1 MFPKNI
7 KSILIVTMSLV
18 MVLSSVVLYA
28 DCDYM
33 AMLSKNNFQISQFP
47 TETDYFFQ
55 FQKDRSS
62 ATIQEDGYGIVYYKN
77 GQYTIPYDHSDPL
90 SETNQAYYLFGE
102 WDHSWYQHHGPSGQT
117 EFPQPEFP
125 GYYWNDSNYQSEHP
139 SKPDYDWIDISGIG
153 TQVTFTHNDQA
164 SGPFNVGFDF
174 EFYSEVEDQFIINP
188 NGWIGFGED
197 NTSYNTEYG
206 IPHPGAPNSAIF
218 GFWDDLNPINNN
230 PNGIPGGNV
239 YYHSNTDR
247 LVVWFDD
254 VVEWSSSEPTEIYN
268 FQIILYSNGN
278 IKIQY
283 QSVQGTT
290 NSGTIGIQNNT
301 GSDGLQVVDNA
312 NFTINDS
319 YVENELAVLFS
330 TEAYPEPLDIA
341 EERIMNSAN
350 EAIIVLGHDR
360 NRAFESRYA
369 ISQHPFRFSWNDK
382 TYTFQHNGYHDYKE
396 AMRYYCLQ
404 QDNNWFN
411 IHPLNWEIYGS
422 TIEDLSTV
430 NDTEIL
436 FHYIMAHIIQY
447 EGDVVGGIISAL
459 NEEAVYDDV
468 NDIYL
473 NFDELFQDDVTN
485 KINITLSDGEALY
498 VFRNTGINGNSYNLS
513 YRDYANGFVG
523 VKTQG
528 TIPNGTQIQQ
538 FSLIEIPRSGEIVT
552 YENIFDLDAKLFT
565 SGVTWSSFPRLTEQ
579 GTSNDEIFEQAY
591 YENGFN
597 GLLQDPITG
606 ELSINGFNKILGYRD
621 GDIKIEYDDGEFIDD
636 DFDNMLFRHE
646 GYKIEVEEGAEPT
659 TLIVNGERLGSYT
672 LDMLDLERYWLGY
685 YIPYPQNIEDAFGDF
700 WGDVNRVWA
709 EDWYYDAHLIQR
721 GGDPTQLSSNS
732 TKGKTMEYGKMYI
745 VDMYRDVEDFSWYGS
760 TTVEEPIK
768 KTAPENFSFTEKMDY
783 EVIDVINIPSNVT
796 EIGVFEDDVCVG
808 AITVEDSCEQILVY
822 SDNANRDPIPFSFE
836 IVTGRG
842 LSFPIKDYLVL
853 NPMTGE
859 FEPSV
864 IISGRQSYSAIKF
877 DEQEE
882 PENIISRPVL
892 NGNYPNPFNPTTT
905 ISFSLPA
912 EQDIELTIFNIKG
925 QKVKTLYS
933 GSADV
938 GDHSIIWEGKDNND
952 KQVSSGIYFYKLT
965 TNNKEL
971 TRKMLMMK

>member
-7 KSILIVTMSLV
+7 KSILIVTMLLV

-47 TETDYFFQ
+47 IETEYFFQ

-139 SKPDYDWIDISGIG
+139 SKPDFDWIDISGIG

-290 NSGTIGIQNNT
+290 NSGTIGIQNDT

-341 EERIMNSAN
+341 EERIMNSEN

-382 TYTFQHNGYHDYKE
+382 TYTFQHNGAHDYKE
-396 AMRYYCLQ
+396 AMKYYCLQ
-404 QDNNWFN
+404 HDPNWFDVY
-411 IHPLNWEIYGS
+411 PLNWEIYGS
-422 TIEDLSTV
+422 TIDDLNTV

-436 FHYIMAHIIQY
+436 FHYIMAHVIEY

-459 NEEAVYDDV
+459 NETVVY
-468 NDIYL
+468 
-473 NFDELFQDDVTN
+473 FDENGIQITLDFQELFQDDNTN
-485 KINITLSDGEALY
+485 QINITLSDGDALY
-498 VFRNTGINGNSYNLS
+498 IFKNTASESSYNLS
-513 YRDYANGFVG
+513 YKDYGNGFVG
-523 VKTQG
+523 VKTQDIISG
-528 TIPNGTQIQQ
+528 GTQIPQY
-538 FSLIEIPRSGEIVT
+538 SLVEIPRDGEIVT
-552 YENIFDLDAKLFT
+552 YNNIFNLDAKLFA
-565 SGVTWSSFPRLTEQ
+565 SGVTWTSCSRLTEQ
-579 GTSNDEIFEQAY
+579 GIYEDEEPPSIFNQMFEQAY
-591 YENGFN
+591 YDNGDP
-597 GLLQDPITG
+597 GLLQETSNSLGTIN
-606 ELSINGFNKILGYRD
+606 ELVKILGKRD
-621 GDIKIEYDDGEFIDD
+621 GVDMEIEPDEDDFINHDIN
-636 DFDNMLFRHE
+636 FDNMLFRHE
-646 GYKIEVEEGAEPT
+646 GYKIEVAVGADPT
-659 TLIVNGERLGSYT
+659 VLIIDGNRLPVDHVIAGSMASGEYH
-672 LDMLDLERYWLGY
+672 WLGFW
-685 YIPYPQNIEDAFGDF
+685 IPRTQNMIESFGNF
-700 WGDVNRVWA
+700 WQYVGKVKS
-709 EDWYYDAHLIQR
+709 EDWFYSPANNQR
-721 GGDPTQLSSNS
+721 GGDLTYPVAISAEGLTL
-732 TKGKTMEYGKMYI
+732 EYGK
-745 VDMYRDVEDFSWYGS
+745 
-760 TTVEEPIK
+760 
-768 KTAPENFSFTEKMDY
+768 A
-783 EVIDVINIPSNVT
+783 
-796 EIGVFEDDVCVG
+796 
-808 AITVEDSCEQILVY
+808 
-822 SDNANRDPIPFSFE
+822 
-836 IVTGRG
+836 
-842 LSFPIKDYLVL
+842 YLVL
-853 NPMTGE
+853 FN
-859 FEPSV
+859 
-864 IISGRQSYSAIKF
+864 
-877 DEQEE
+877 EQ
-882 PENIISRPVL
+882 V
-892 NGNYPNPFNPTTT
+892 
-905 ISFSLPA
+905 
-912 EQDIELTIFNIKG
+912 
-925 QKVKTLYS
+925 
-933 GSADV
+933 
-938 GDHSIIWEGKDNND
+938 DN
-952 KQVSSGIYFYKLT
+952 FYWT
-965 TNNKEL
+965 D
-971 TRKMLMMK
+971 